1 MVNKFWIKRRCLK
14 KKFTPLEVCP
24 RVQMPNPVPADY
36 ARDYKPLEK
45 LNLEKYVVLE

>member
-1 MVNKFWIKRRCLK
+1 MANEPSMKAL
-14 KKFTPLEVCP
+14 LD

-45 LNLEKYVVLE
+45 LNLEKYVVFE